1 MPTRTHYLP
10 IEGAKT
16 GMLLA
21 ENVKDSFQRTLLP
34 GGCTLTAENIQ
45 QLQAHAV
52 EFICVSYEDTRSAEE
67 IAVDSATAARSVLA
81 LFATADISRPVMAAL
96 FNQVLLYRSA

>member
-10 IEGAKT
+10 IENASA
-16 GMLLA
+16 GMVLA
-21 ENVKDSFQRTLLP
+21 ESVKDTFQRAVLP
-34 GGCTLTAENIQ
+34 GGSTLTPENLQ

-52 EFICVSYEDTRSAEE
+52 EFVCVSYEDTRSAEE
-67 IAVDSATAARSVLA
+67 IAVQSAATARGVLSI
-81 LFATADISRPVMAAL
+81 FASADLSRPVMAAL